1 MIMKKITSLVIILLI
16 TLNTF
21 AVPAYRGWQTKSQP
35 DGTTIQLRLIGDEFH
50 HYWADAEGNIVRQDV
65 NGYWRVVEAT
75 PSAETIAARRKASPM
90 LQSRPKRAIGD
101 RNFAPRGLVI
111 LVNFKDSK
119 FATGNSQSAMHDLMN
134 SDSYTYNGA
143 TGSVRQYFSDQS
155 DGQYTPEFDVVG
167 PVTLKNNVAH
177 YGGNNYNDEDKLPG
191 DMVVEACSIANANY
205 KVDFNQYDNDND
217 GYVDFVYLIYA
228 GKGEADGGA
237 ANTIWPHNW
246 DLESAAYYEN
256 CSYPKSSWIFDGKT
270 INSYACSAELDG
282 QTGKRAGIGT
292 IAHEFS
298 HVIGLPDLYDI
309 DYGQNSK
316 DYMTPDTWH
325 IMDAGSYNNNG
336 NTPPNYTIYDK
347 YFLGWKTPVNP
358 GNEPQ
363 LLTLQPAGTKEY
375 NAYQI
380 TTGNTLLPYTST
392 TTAYYIEN
400 RQQSGWDA
408 HLPGHGLVI
417 WKVQYNDQAWANNG
431 PNDVDGKLRYTIV
444 SATGKTTQLGTD
456 ADPFPGTKRKTEW
469 RGISS
474 KPLLNITEANGV
486 ISLNY
491 IEIPDETSWKYEVLY
506 ENATVSSEQGKVLK
520 DGTLTL
526 TVKPAYGYLL
536 DETMIE
542 VEENNA
548 TRDFTYTGTTLTIT
562 NVKGNLG
569 IYIMPEVDPNAP
581 ETPDTPVSSVV
592 TLVPSDFDA
601 IESQQFEVE
610 KNGVTLSCSNGTIT
624 ADQFR
629 FFKSQ
634 TLTISSTAGNI
645 TSIEF
650 TCTAANDTK
659 HGPGGF
665 GELDGYSYAGKV
677 GTWTGNAAS
686 ITFSTTNNQVRATQI
701 VVTIAGEGGGNTP
714 DEPED
719 PDTPDNP
726 DAGEE
731 VVISGLQFADAYYYE
746 EDGIGYYEIDLYK
759 DFDYDTYDYTYP
771 EVYIALQANSKT
783 ALNGTYDLFYAGLW
797 TSANDSVMMSDVLGT
812 VTIKNMDNDGNYLF
826 TGSFVGTDGNTYIFD
841 DVVSVWAYDYD
852 NYVEIELNEDGSEY
866 PDTPDNPDD
875 PENPDNPSDPE
886 NPTSNTV
893 TFDADVDQ
901 GNAGTDSNNA
911 AAYQVTKDGITLDVS
926 SGILG
931 TYNNEKHYRIYKN
944 QTLTLTSTVGNI
956 TKIEFTCTASG
967 NDKYGP
973 GCFTVDG
980 GEYDYSG
987 SIGTWTGK
995 KATVTFTASSN
1006 QVRATQIVVTVAKDT
1021 TITGVDNLSTSTQEA
1036 RKVLYDGQLLILRDG
1051 QTYTIMGQEL

>member
-1 MIMKKITSLVIILLI
+1 MKKITSLAVLLLL
-16 TLNTF
+16 TLTTF

-35 DGTTIQLRLIGDEFH
+35 DGTTIQLRLVGDEFH
-50 HYWADAEGNIVRQDV
+50 HYWADAEGNIVRQDA
-65 NGYWRVVEAT
+65 NGYWRVVET
-75 PSAETIAARRKASPM
+75 KPTAETIAAHRKASPM

-119 FATGNSQSAMHDLMN
+119 FNNTNTASAMNDLMN
-134 SDSYTYNGA
+134 SSNYTYNGA

-155 DGQYTPEFDVVG
+155 DGQYTPEFDVIG
-167 PVTLKNNVAH
+167 PVTLPDYMAH
-177 YGGNNYNDEDKLPG
+177 YGGNDSQGSDKLPG
-191 DMVVEACSIANANY
+191 DMIVEACSIANELHN
-205 KVDFNQYDNDND
+205 VDFTQYDNDND
-217 GYVDFVYLIYA
+217 GYVDFVYVIYA
-228 GKGEADGGA
+228 GMGEADGGA
-237 ANTIWPHNW
+237 KNTIWPHNW
-246 DLESAAYYEN
+246 DLESAYYYDN
-256 CSYPKSSWIFDGKT
+256 CTYDRDERMFDGKY
-270 INSYACSAELDG
+270 INNYACSAELDG

-292 IAHEFS
+292 ITHEFS
-298 HVIGLPDLYDI
+298 HVIGLPDLYDTT
-309 DYGQNSK
+309 YGQNHENEA
-316 DYMTPDTWH
+316 TPGAWH
-325 IMDAGSYNNNG
+325 IMNAGSYNNNG

-431 PNDVDGKLRYTIV
+431 PNDDVLRYTIV
-444 SATGKTTQLGTD
+444 SATGKTTQIGTD
-456 ADPFPGTKRKTEW
+456 ADPFPGTKNKTEW
-469 RGISS
+469 QDISS
-474 KPLLNITEANGV
+474 KPLLNITETNGV

-520 DGTLTL
+520 GGTLTL

-548 TRDFTYTGTTLTIT
+548 TRDFTYTGTTLTIN

-581 ETPDTPVSSVV
+581 ETPDTPVSTVV

-601 IESQQFEVE
+601 IEGQQFEVE

-624 ADQFR
+624 TDQFR

-650 TCTAANDTK
+650 TCTAANNTK

-665 GELDGYSYAGKV
+665 GELEGYSYADKV

-701 VVTIAGEGGGNTP
+701 IVTIAGEGGGNTP

-719 PDTPDNP
+719 PDTPDTP
-726 DAGEE
+726 DKPEDIY
-731 VVISGLQFADAYYYE
+731 VKGLQYCDAFYYE
-746 EDGIGYYEIDLYK
+746 EEGVNYYDFSICTEIGDAGMI
-759 DFDYDTYDYTYP
+759 YP
-771 EVYIALQANSKT
+771 GVYVSVEANSKT
-783 ALNGTYDLFYAGLW
+783 AINGTYNIEWGYYLASDIEWVAIDETKPATISIQHVDNAGHYK
-797 TSANDSVMMSDVLGT
+797 M
-812 VTIKNMDNDGNYLF
+812 K
-826 TGSFVGTDGNTYIFD
+826 GSFVGIDSITYHFD
-841 DVVSVWAYDYD
+841 NEVYVQAYDYD
-852 NYVEIELNEDGSEY
+852 NDNADITLKEGGQGDDEPDEPEVNGSVVFVPGDFNALTSTAFEIEKY
-866 PDTPDNPDD
+866 
-875 PENPDNPSDPE
+875 
-886 NPTSNTV
+886 
-893 TFDADVDQ
+893 
-901 GNAGTDSNNA
+901 
-911 AAYQVTKDGITLDVS
+911 GITLACTSGSITADQFRFFKSQELTIS
-926 SGILG
+926 STAG
-931 TYNNEKHYRIYKN
+931 T
-944 QTLTLTSTVGNI
+944 I
-956 TKIEFTCTASG
+956 TQIEFACTAD
-967 NDKYGP
+967 NDAKYGP
-973 GCFTVDG
+973 GGFAEIDG
-980 GEYDYSG
+980 YTYSG
-987 SIGTWTGK
+987 KTGIWTGNSES
-995 KATVTFTASSN
+995 VTFSTTYN
-1006 QVRATQIVVTVAKDT
+1006 QVRATKVVVTISSNQDDETGIENTQAENNVAK
-1021 TITGVDNLSTSTQEA
+1021 
-1036 RKVLYDGQLLILRDG
+1036 KVMRDG
-1051 QTYTIMGQEL
+1051 QILIHRNGKTYTIMGQEL

>member
-1 MIMKKITSLVIILLI
+1 MKKITSLVIILLI
-16 TLNTF
+16 TLTTF

-50 HYWADAEGNIVRQDV
+50 HYWADDEGNIIQQDA

-119 FATGNSQSAMHDLMN
+119 FASENSLSDMHDLMN

-155 DGQYTPEFDVVG
+155 DGQYTPDFDVVG

-191 DMVVEACSIANANY
+191 NMIVEACSIANANY
-205 KVDFNQYDNDND
+205 KVDFTQYDNDND
-217 GYVDFVYLIYA
+217 GYVDFVYVIYA
-228 GKGEADGGA
+228 GLGEADGGA

-246 DLESAAYYEN
+246 DLKSAYYYEN
-256 CSYPKSSWIFDGKT
+256 CTYDRSERMFDGKE
-270 INSYACSAELDG
+270 INNYACSGEIDG

-309 DYGQNSK
+309 SYGQNHENEA
-316 DYMTPDTWH
+316 TPGAWH
-325 IMDAGSYNNNG
+325 LMDAGSYNNNG

-347 YFLGWKTPVNP
+347 YFLGWKTPVTP

-474 KPLLNITEANGV
+474 KPLLNITETNGV

-548 TRDFTYTGTTLTIT
+548 TRDFTYAGTTLTIN

-601 IESQQFEVE
+601 IEGQQFEVE
-610 KNGVTLSCSNGTIT
+610 KDGITLSCSNGTIT

-650 TCTAANDTK
+650 TCTAANNTK
-659 HGPGGF
+659 YGPGSF
-665 GELDGYSYAGKV
+665 GDLDGYTYSGKV
-677 GTWTGNAAS
+677 GTWTGNTAS

-719 PDTPDNP
+719 PDTPDTP
-726 DAGEE
+726 DTPT
-731 VVISGLQFADAYYYE
+731 IDTNITGLKEADAVYVADATYGDYWVF
-746 EDGIGYYEIDLYK
+746 DL
-759 DFDYDTYDYTYP
+759 FAGYDYEAEDYIYP
-771 EVYIALQANSKT
+771 EVYVMVNEAYGKNTI
-783 ALNGTYDLFYAGLW
+783 NGTYNIYYTEYFPTASSEGIYTDEYAE
-797 TSANDSVMMSDVLGT
+797 DFVGT
-812 VTIKNMDNDGNYLF
+812 LTIKNTDNSGNYSF
-826 TGSFVGTDGNTYIFD
+826 KGSFV
-841 DVVSVWAYDYD
+841 A
-852 NYVEIELNEDGSEY
+852 EDGQTYTFDQVVKVTAYEYLEDSDGAYYEELTLSENGTPADPEE
-866 PDTPDNPDD
+866 PDTPDTPEEPETPDT
-875 PENPDNPSDPE
+875 
-886 NPTSNTV
+886 PTEGIVFIPADFSATTSTAFDLQKSNV
-893 TFDADVDQ
+893 
-901 GNAGTDSNNA
+901 S
-911 AAYQVTKDGITLDVS
+911 IHCS
-926 SGILG
+926 SG
-931 TYNNEKHYRIYKN
+931 TVNADQFRFFKN
-944 QTLTLTSTVGNI
+944 QTVTISATGAVITS
-956 TKIEFTCTASG
+956 IEFTCAEG
-967 NDKYGP
+967 NSNYGP
-973 GCFTVDG
+973 GGFTTATG
-980 GEYDYSG
+980 YTYSG
-987 SIGTWTGK
+987 NVGTWQGN
-995 KATVTFTASSN
+995 ASSVQFTASKN
-1006 QVRATQIVVTVAKDT
+1006 QVRATKIVVKIAKD
-1021 TITGVDNLSTSTQEA
+1021 STSTGLEDLLDQPTPEVH
-1036 RKVLYDGQLLILRDG
+1036 KLLHNGQILIHRNG
-1051 QTYTIMGQEL
+1051 KTYTIMGQEL

>member
-1 MIMKKITSLVIILLI
+1 MKKITSLVIILLI
-16 TLNTF
+16 TLTSF

-35 DGTTIQLRLIGDEFH
+35 DGTTIQLRLVGDEFH
-50 HYWADAEGNIVRQDV
+50 HYWQDAEGNIVRQDA
-65 NGYWRVVEAT
+65 NGYWRVVET
-75 PSAETIAARRKASPM
+75 KPTAETIAARRKASPM

-119 FATGNSQSAMHDLMN
+119 FAAGNSQSAMHDLMN
-134 SDSYTYNGA
+134 SNSYTYNGA
-143 TGSVRQYFSDQS
+143 TGSVRQFFSDQS

-191 DMVVEACSIANANY
+191 DMVVEACSIANANHG
-205 KVDFNQYDNDND
+205 VDFTQYDNDYD
-217 GYVDFVYLIYA
+217 GYVDFVYVIYA
-228 GKGEADGGA
+228 GLGEADGGA

-246 DLESAAYYEN
+246 DLESAYYYEN
-256 CSYPKSSWIFDGKT
+256 CTYDRSERMFDGKE
-270 INSYACSAELDG
+270 INNYACSGEIDG

-309 DYGQNSK
+309 DYGQNHENEA
-316 DYMTPDTWH
+316 TPGAWH

-431 PNDVDGKLRYTIV
+431 PNDDDGKLRYTIV

-474 KPLLNITEANGV
+474 KPLLNITETNGV

-548 TRDFTYTGTTLTIT
+548 TRDFTYTGTTLTIN

-601 IESQQFEVE
+601 IEGKQFEVE

-650 TCTAANDTK
+650 TCTAANNTK

-665 GELDGYSYAGKV
+665 GELEGYSYSGKV

-719 PDTPDNP
+719 PDTPDTPDEPEDIYVKGLQYCAAFYYVEEGVNYYDFSICTEMG
-726 DAGEE
+726 DAGM
-731 VVISGLQFADAYYYE
+731 I
-746 EDGIGYYEIDLYK
+746 
-759 DFDYDTYDYTYP
+759 YP
-771 EVYIALQANSKT
+771 GVYVSVEANSKT
-783 ALNGTYDLFYAGLW
+783 AINGTYDIEWGYYLASDIELVAIDETKPATISIQHVDNAGHYK
-797 TSANDSVMMSDVLGT
+797 M
-812 VTIKNMDNDGNYLF
+812 K
-826 TGSFVGTDGNTYIFD
+826 GSFVGIDGITYHFD
-841 DVVSVWAYDYD
+841 NEVYVQAYDYD
-852 NYVEIELNEDGSEY
+852 NDNADITLKEEGQEPSEPEEPET
-866 PDTPDNPDD
+866 PDTPTEGIVFIPADFDAT
-875 PENPDNPSDPE
+875 
-886 NPTSNTV
+886 TST
-893 TFDADVDQ
+893 TFDLQ
-901 GNAGTDSNNA
+901 KSN
-911 AAYQVTKDGITLDVS
+911 VS
-926 SGILG
+926 IHCSLG
-931 TYNNEKHYRIYKN
+931 TVNADQFRFFKN
-944 QTLTLTSTVGNI
+944 QTVTISATGAVITS
-956 TKIEFTCTASG
+956 IEFTCAEGSS
-967 NDKYGP
+967 NYGP
-973 GCFTVDG
+973 GGFTTATG
-980 GEYDYSG
+980 YTYSG
-987 SIGTWTGK
+987 NVGTWQGN
-995 KATVTFTASSN
+995 ASSVQFTASKN
-1006 QVRATQIVVTVAKDT
+1006 QVRATKIVVKIAKNSPP
-1021 TITGVDNLSTSTQEA
+1021 TGLEDL
-1036 RKVLYDGQLLILRDG
+1036 LGQPTPEVHKLLHNGQILIHRNG
-1051 QTYTIMGQEL
+1051 KTYTIMGQEL

>member
-1 MIMKKITSLVIILLI
+1 MKKLITSLVTLLI
-16 TLNTF
+16 ATATF

-35 DGTTIQLRLIGDEFH
+35 DGTTIQLRLVGDEFH
-50 HYWADAEGNIVRQDV
+50 HYWADAEGNIVRQDA
-65 NGYWRVVEAT
+65 NGYWRVVEAKPT
-75 PSAETIAARRKASPM
+75 AETIAARRKASPM

-119 FATGNSQSAMHDLMN
+119 FAAGNSQSAMHDLMN
-134 SDSYTYNGA
+134 SDNYTYNGA

-155 DGQYTPEFDVVG
+155 DGQYTPKFDVVG

-191 DMVVEACSIANANY
+191 DMIVEACSIANANHG
-205 KVDFNQYDNDND
+205 VDFTQYDNDDD
-217 GYVDFVYLIYA
+217 GYVDFVYVIYA
-228 GKGEADGGA
+228 GLGEADGGA

-270 INSYACSAELDG
+270 INNYACSAELDG

-292 IAHEFS
+292 ITHEFS

-309 DYGQNSK
+309 DYGQNHENEA
-316 DYMTPDTWH
+316 TPGAWH
-325 IMDAGSYNNNG
+325 IMDAGSYNNDG
-336 NTPPNYTIYDK
+336 KTPPNYTIYDK

-417 WKVQYNDQAWANNG
+417 WKVQYNDQVWANNG
-431 PNDVDGKLRYTIV
+431 PNDDVLRYTIV
-444 SATGKTTQLGTD
+444 SATGKTTQIGTD

-474 KPLLNITEANGV
+474 KPLLNITETNGV

-520 DGTLTL
+520 GGTLTL
-526 TVKPAYGYLL
+526 IVKPAYGYLL

-548 TRDFTYTGTTLTIT
+548 TRDFTYTGTTLTIN

-592 TLVPSDFDA
+592 TLVPGDFDA
-601 IESQQFEVE
+601 IEGQQFKVE

-650 TCTAANDTK
+650 TCTEANNTK

-665 GELDGYSYAGKV
+665 GDLDGYSYSGKV

-701 VVTIAGEGGGNTP
+701 IVTIAGEGGGNTP

-719 PDTPDNP
+719 PDTPDTP
-726 DAGEE
+726 DEPTTGTT
-731 VVISGLQFADAYYYE
+731 ITGLKEADAYFVADAEYGDYWVF
-746 EDGIGYYEIDLYK
+746 DLFAGY
-759 DFDYDTYDYTYP
+759 DYDAKDYIYP
-771 EVYIALQANSKT
+771 EVYIIVNEAYGKHT
-783 ALNGTYDLFYAGLW
+783 INGTYNIYYTEYFPTASSEGIYTDEYA
-797 TSANDSVMMSDVLGT
+797 DDFVGT
-812 VTIKNMDNDGNYLF
+812 LIIKNTDNSGNYSF
-826 TGSFVGTDGNTYIFD
+826 KGSFVAEDGQTYTLDQVVKVTAYEYFEDTDGTEHYED
-841 DVVSVWAYDYD
+841 LTLS
-852 NYVEIELNEDGSEY
+852 ENET
-866 PDTPDNPDD
+866 PDTPDEPED
-875 PENPDNPSDPE
+875 PETPDT
-886 NPTSNTV
+886 PTEGIVFIPADFDATTST
-893 TFDADVDQ
+893 TFDLQKSNVSIHCSNGTVNADQ
-901 GNAGTDSNNA
+901 F
-911 AAYQVTKDGITLDVS
+911 
-926 SGILG
+926 
-931 TYNNEKHYRIYKN
+931 RFFKN
-944 QTLTLTSTVGNI
+944 QTVTISATGAVITS
-956 TKIEFTCTASG
+956 IEFTCV
-967 NDKYGP
+967 NNYGP
-973 GCFTVDG
+973 GGFETTGD
-980 GEYDYSG
+980 YTYSG
-987 SIGTWTGK
+987 NIGTWQGNTSS
-995 KATVTFTASSN
+995 VQFTASNS
-1006 QVRATQIVVTVAKDT
+1006 QVRATKIVVKIAKNSPP
-1021 TITGVDNLSTSTQEA
+1021 TGLEDLLDQPTPEVHKLLHN
-1036 RKVLYDGQLLILRDG
+1036 GQILIHRNG
-1051 QTYTIMGQEL
+1051 KTYTIMGQEL

>member
-1 MIMKKITSLVIILLI
+1 MKKITSLVIILLI

-21 AVPAYRGWQTKSQP
+21 AVPARPGWQTKSQP
-35 DGTTIQLRLIGDEFH
+35 DGTTIQLRLVGDEFY
-50 HYWADAEGNIVRQDV
+50 HYWQDAEGNILKPDA

-119 FATGNSQSAMHDLMN
+119 FAAGNSQSAMHDLMN

-155 DGQYTPEFDVVG
+155 DGQYTPDFDVVG

-191 DMVVEACSIANANY
+191 DMVVEACSIANANHG
-205 KVDFNQYDNDND
+205 VDFTQYDNDND
-217 GYVDFVYLIYA
+217 GYVDFVYVIYA
-228 GKGEADGGA
+228 GLGEADGGA

-246 DLESAAYYEN
+246 DLESAYYYEN
-256 CSYPKSSWIFDGKT
+256 CTYDRSERMFDGKY
-270 INSYACSAELDG
+270 INNYACSGEIDG
-282 QTGKRAGIGT
+282 QTGERAGIGT

-309 DYGQNSK
+309 DYGLNHENEA
-316 DYMTPDTWH
+316 TPGAWH
-325 IMDAGSYNNNG
+325 IMDGGSYNNDG
-336 NTPPNYTIYDK
+336 RTPPNYTIYDK

-363 LLTLQPAGTKEY
+363 PLTLQPAGTKEY

-431 PNDVDGKLRYTIV
+431 PNDDDGTLRYTIV

-469 RGISS
+469 QGISS
-474 KPLLNITEANGV
+474 KPLLNITETNGV

-548 TRDFTYTGTTLTIT
+548 TRDFTYTGTTLTIN

-581 ETPDTPVSSVV
+581 ERPDTPVSSVV
-592 TLVPSDFDA
+592 TIVPSDFDA
-601 IESQQFEVE
+601 IEGQQFEVE
-610 KNGVTLSCSNGTIT
+610 KDGITLSCSNGTIT

-659 HGPGGF
+659 YGPSGF
-665 GELDGYSYAGKV
+665 GELEGYSYSGKV
-677 GTWTGNAAS
+677 GTWTGSAAS

-701 VVTIAGEGGGNTP
+701 IVTIAGEGGGNTP

-719 PDTPDNP
+719 PDTPDTPDEPEDIYVKGLQYCDAFYYVEEGVNYYDFSICTEMG
-726 DAGEE
+726 DAGM
-731 VVISGLQFADAYYYE
+731 I
-746 EDGIGYYEIDLYK
+746 
-759 DFDYDTYDYTYP
+759 YP
-771 EVYIALQANSKT
+771 GVYVSVEANSKT
-783 ALNGTYDLFYAGLW
+783 AINGTYDIEWGYYL
-797 TSANDSVMMSDVLGT
+797 ANDIEWVAIDET
-812 VTIKNMDNDGNYLF
+812 KPATISIQHVDNAGHYKMK
-826 TGSFVGTDGNTYIFD
+826 GSFVGIDGITYNFD
-841 DVVSVWAYDYD
+841 NEVYVQAFDYD
-852 NYVEIELNEDGSEY
+852 NDNADITLKEEGQEPSEPEEPTETGDVVFVPGEFAEVTEQAFEVEKGSVTIACTKGTINEEQFRFFKSQD
-866 PDTPDNPDD
+866 
-875 PENPDNPSDPE
+875 
-886 NPTSNTV
+886 V
-893 TFDADVDQ
+893 TISTK
-901 GNAGTDSNNA
+901 AGT
-911 AAYQVTKDGITLDVS
+911 
-926 SGILG
+926 
-931 TYNNEKHYRIYKN
+931 
-944 QTLTLTSTVGNI
+944 I
-956 TKIEFTCTASG
+956 TKIEFTCTAA
-967 NDKYGP
+967 DDAKYGP
-973 GCFTVDG
+973 GCFAEIDG
-980 GEYDYSG
+980 YTYSG
-987 SIGTWTGK
+987 KTGFWTGNSES
-995 KATVTFTASSN
+995 VTFNTTYN
-1006 QVRATQIVVTVAKDT
+1006 QVRATKVVVTISSNQGDETGIENTQTETNVAK
-1021 TITGVDNLSTSTQEA
+1021 
-1036 RKVLYDGQLLILRDG
+1036 KVMRDG
-1051 QTYTIMGQEL
+1051 QIIIHRNGKTYTIMGQEL